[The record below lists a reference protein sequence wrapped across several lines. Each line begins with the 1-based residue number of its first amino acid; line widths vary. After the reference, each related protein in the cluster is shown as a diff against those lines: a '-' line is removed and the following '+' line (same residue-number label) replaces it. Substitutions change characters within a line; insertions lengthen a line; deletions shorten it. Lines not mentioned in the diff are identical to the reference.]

1 MRPEAREKILTNQW
15 TFIGAALLVGPLA
28 LPLLWR
34 NPKAT
39 RVTKLVW
46 TTIVIAFTMLLL
58 WGSAHLTQMLLE
70 ITQP

>member
-1 MRPEAREKILTNQW
+1 MRPAAREKILNSQW

-39 RVTKLVW
+39 RTTKIVW
-46 TTIVIAFTMLLL
+46 TSIVIAFTVTLL

>member
-1 MRPEAREKILTNQW
+1 MRSDSREKLLNSQW

-34 NPKAT
+34 NPRMT
-39 RVTKLVW
+39 RTTKIVW
-46 TTIVIAFTMLLL
+46 TVIVVTFTVLLL
-58 WGSAHLTQMLLE
+58 WGSASLTQSLLE